1 MAHITL
7 NVGGS
12 TTELES
18 AIRRSLNKRYS
29 LSGLDSRGF
38 TQPLGKIR
46 GELGEFQK
54 SLEASNA
61 RVLAFGASAGAIY
74 AIGAALQ
81 QTISQAVK
89 VEKSLKDINV
99 ILSLSSA
106 NLAKFGDSLFKIA
119 ANTGQSFATVSDAAV
134 ELSRQGLGVEAT
146 LKRLSDAMI
155 LSRLSGLNAKSSVE
169 ALTAA
174 LNSFSRTA
182 LTSTEVLNKMA
193 AVDAAFAVSSQDLAE
208 GIKRVASTAAT
219 AGVSIDELMSL
230 ITAAQ
235 QITARGGN
243 VIGNSFKTIFTRLQR
258 PRVIEAL
265 QSLGIQVKNTQG
277 VLLPLITI
285 LKNLSTTYDTLSQ
298 AQQAQIAELV
308 GGVFQINIL
317 KATMSDLSKQ
327 NSIFSQS
334 MRIAATATDE
344 ANRRNKELNQT
355 LSAQLNRT
363 LQNLT
368 KTAAGVGEL
377 TFGPLIKNLTGGL
390 NALMESEGQT
400 DGIGQKLG
408 KGLMAGL
415 GSFISGPGMAILVS
429 TLTKLFGKLASF
441 SKDAFSG
448 VSGITT
454 ASQQR
459 ANLEKQI
466 LEMLS
471 KEPALVEGI
480 KRGILT
486 IDQLHQHILQTQK
499 AENVQAQQAIAY
511 AKALATAMS
520 TTPAAGG
527 RRASGYVPRY
537 QKDAEER
544 QASALG
550 AGNVSSFQGP
560 GKIGGRSY
568 MMNTGEIPL
577 SVPWSNEP
585 AILPTYGSAG
595 RQTAEELAR
604 GFASMA
610 EGWVPRFQG
619 KGPTN
624 KATKTNVF
632 VDEKGKEHK
641 SQDAM
646 KGGIA
651 QNMWAKSN
659 KIGGATMLIPKTPG
673 SNRSGQLGFV
683 QGRKSNITD
692 HKGNPYYASF
702 PVHTYNE
709 DNVVGGKKGN
719 VKDISGKAEKLML
732 GSAQSLAN
740 SIALPPGEK
749 ATRPKIKDLVKREIG
764 GAGGA
769 IAGFAGAAFEAA
781 MKASLGFEN
790 NSPAAQKN
798 AADFDLRG
806 GGITKAARTLFGLHS
821 KTTLAD
827 YKISTSEGNLTSMAD
842 KVVKEG
848 ISMGVLKKPGGDA
861 RGRKGKAK
869 GYVPRYYEDAYNAEV
884 KGLMKQYGMNRNQAD
899 SAVYP
904 AIDKRITQ
912 NGMGLGIFN
921 RIHEP
926 NGPGGVSTKRIK
938 RGGKAGGHVPRYQI
952 EGMDTAAGG
961 LAGFISGLSSQ
972 FMMLGAIMGNASHKV
987 EQARTAQAKYSLELD
1002 KTKAAQAAVKTL
1014 KSEKIAMPAYAE
1026 AHRKRESGASDKV
1039 DDVEFAKLKRAA
1051 AEEAAERTR
1060 ARNTLRNYNDTVASA
1075 TRSGG
1080 DLDAA
1085 QRELAAAERRQAD
1098 ELNAADTGVEDAE
1111 AASQAQQQFQNKMM
1125 MASMAL
1131 SMVSGMLSQFGD
1143 QSSAGVRSLQ
1153 SLVQGGTAAASIM
1166 MAVPTPVG
1174 RAIGAFVGIS
1184 TAAIGIYKAF
1194 TDVSAGFAKSF
1205 DQVKDRNARLVESID
1220 NYTQVT
1226 DKLSQ
1231 VQSDLTAPTRTVLRL
1246 QKEQARALANV
1257 KDAGLR
1263 TELAMAAT
1271 PAARQDAAARAK
1283 GEAQQETAQAQFA
1296 LDIGKMIDDDMKS
1309 NWTFGALSGTD
1320 ILGDNDPLNVHMLGG
1335 MGKDMLDAFGSLKA
1349 ADLTLDEAQAG
1360 GFDISQED
1368 LTEMQAGFEMLNNKA
1383 RSFNATLSQTDFDK
1397 FVQELKGIDAFG
1409 DGIDLSTA
1417 GPVEMANAMADAGAI
1432 SRDVALSMQALAKT
1446 DPEAAA
1452 QLAQAIKEHAL
1463 EVDKMIQRERALSGV
1478 RQGLANAAQ
1487 LAADA
1492 VAAADERLRDAT
1504 DAFYQLGQA
1513 ISEAAFMSDK
1523 LTQASSRASDAQSMA
1538 FAKERIKTASP
1549 TMGRGSKEAAD
1560 FAVKRAQ
1567 FQAKAIA
1574 GAQDVESKMK
1584 TEMTKGSAK
1593 ALANELKKAQQ
1604 KPGEP
1609 LDPAKEE
1616 KRKKIMAAQLKL
1628 QQLEAT
1634 RETMTPAAYQTA
1646 LEGLLTGADFKEILP
1661 HIQGLKSGIVTAV
1674 NKGNNELALHSI
1686 EMRKQQAIME
1696 QARREQLKRLQAD
1709 EDATKMGGIK
1719 AFTDPKSMA
1728 STFADVQKQ
1737 SARLAAGG
1745 GPVAQGQAA
1754 MAMAM
1759 HMKNLTGAKT
1769 VDQLGGL
1776 GDLAIEGRAEQIRS
1790 QSADFAQLMRQ
1801 RAAQTADPKARDA
1814 MLKAAQQADANANR
1828 AHAIAKEQV
1837 DRELK
1842 LENAALEQVNLLG
1855 QVVGLLGGQAGQM
1868 TAMVAA
1874 GNAAAAGI
1882 HAQAAGA
1889 AIMGTGALGDPM
1901 AGAQGVVD
1909 AAAAEVGAS
1918 QETQSGIANAKDLA
1932 QQIQAA
1938 AQKEEDTK
1946 GEGRTLSSDWMKDW
1960 ATAGPKIT
1968 DEALKQLQS
1977 SQAKDRQAGLAAG
1990 VDSEETKRLKKQYEE
2005 LVNNSARIEKIW
2017 KEAFKNIPN
2026 QNQAFGAPIA
2036 MGGAGGAAGG
2046 AGGPMPIA
2054 PAGIADGVGTAIA
2067 SAGPASFHPGVFG
2080 SPQHVRVVNGHE
2092 ISSPVSKSIKDAA
2105 RKQKLTGVATSAG
2118 VYGAS
2123 AAAAY
2128 GMHKTGTKVG
2138 GMMDMGKIAEKFPK
2152 LTQAI
2157 QKHPKAMSAIKWA
2170 TGLDFAPQAADDV
2183 AKAVASAPPK
2193 IPTPTKLPPGGPAA
2207 PGGAPKIWRY
2217 GGGGSGANAA
2227 AGAGAMKAPPGAVP
2241 PKLATATA
2249 KTTAQAAGKMA
2260 QVAKVA
2266 GAAGKVLGPL
2276 GLAIDAA
2283 FLVHDFDGV
2292 TNSFNEAAKTG
2303 DVFGLK
2309 LGAVGT
2315 ALNGALQ
2322 PITAV
2327 ATAGK
2332 ETAAIF
2338 SDIENSTDLMNS
2350 GIGALQVGLD
2360 HVTGG
2365 LSGAAMDFLG
2375 VKQRGYGQG
2384 AHERELAAGRQEVMR
2399 QKAEELSNVGFDLK
2413 DIGGAMDIDIEKVMN
2428 LHGWEKLNKKMQQ
2441 RTGLRELGNLGYD
2454 PNKGIGKNDGALQ
2467 SQSQEFQ
2474 TAFANLSELFSGN
2487 ALYERAAGGDKQ
2499 AMKDFMS
2506 SLPNMISNLT
2516 TSIKPLEK
2524 TFREG
2529 VGKDLGLAGGE
2540 YEGSI
2545 GFGMADTMRNALTDS
2560 LATAG
2565 KGAEGAFKE
2574 NLEKV
2579 KALREGRKKGESYG
2593 ANMDSQLTNLPDEL
2607 IALNQTIKQMELQAD
2622 SMTPAEKK
2630 VLDELK
2636 QNRTDLVNNL
2646 NKNLPDPNKMIGQ
2659 AQALQDFAKKRLQ
2672 QAQGASDPK
2681 VKEMFMAQATK
2692 AAFQAQAL
2700 RDQAAN
2706 VQRGTMAIDPATGR
2720 KLTEAQ
2726 VAAQQEADRNRRGEI
2741 ASEFGGVMNPTN
2753 NPTRMAKNA
2762 PIPPNHQF
2770 ASGAPAAKTQPL
2782 RDHGASIRFPRHMP
2796 PDSMGATKTGQQAQ
2810 QAHRNI
2816 AKEIEKAQSNE
2827 RNSQVMIQQ
2836 NALIYQQLVAMN
2848 ASMAQ
2853 QAAAALTAKEHKHE
2867 GQIDFGTLQVELNGN
2882 LGDIS
2887 ESIATEFNRKLIDE
2901 IAMVGISI
2909 NAGVDDQGMPK
2920 QPMGSKPEEGQT

>member
-106 NLAKFGDSLFKIA
+106 NLAKFGDSLFKVA

-511 AKALATAMS
+511 AKALAAAMS

-619 KGPTN
+619 KGATN

-646 KGGIA
+646 KAGTIPE
-651 QNMWAKSN
+651 NMWAKSN
-659 KIGGATMLIPKTPG
+659 KVNGATMIIPKTPG
-673 SNRSGQLGFV
+673 SNKSGQLGFV
-683 QGRKSNITD
+683 QGRKSSITD

-709 DNVVGGKKGN
+709 DNVVGGQKGN

-732 GSAQSLAN
+732 ASAESLAN
-740 SIALPPGEK
+740 SIALPPGQK
-749 ATRPKIKDLVKREIG
+749 ANKKLIKDLVKREIG

-769 IAGFAGAAFEAA
+769 IQGFAGAAFEAA

-790 NSPAAQKN
+790 NSSAAQKN

-806 GGITKAARTLFGLHS
+806 AGITKAARTLFGLHS

-827 YKISTSEGNLTSMAD
+827 YKVSASEGNINSMAD

-848 ISMGVLKKPGGDA
+848 ISMGVVKKPGGDA
-861 RGRKGKAK
+861 RGRKKKVAK

-912 NGMGLGIFN
+912 NAMGLGIFN
-921 RIHEP
+921 RLHEP

-938 RGGKAGGHVPRYQI
+938 RGGKAKGYVPRYQI

-961 LAGFISGLSSQ
+961 LAGLISGLSSQ
-972 FMMLGAIMGNASHKV
+972 FMMLGAVMGNAAHKV
-987 EQARTAQAKYSLELD
+987 EEARNSQAKYALELD

-1014 KSEKIAMPAYAE
+1014 KAPKVAGPELAAE
-1026 AHRKRESGASDKV
+1026 MAKRKAGGGDMSDA
-1039 DDVEFAKLKRAA
+1039 EFKDARKAA
-1051 AEEAAERTR
+1051 AEEAAARRAART
-1060 ARNTLRNYNDTVASA
+1060 TLRNYSDTIA
-1075 TRSGG
+1075 TAARTGG
-1080 DLDAA
+1080 DLSAA
-1085 QRELAAAERRQAD
+1085 QAELAAAERRQAD
-1098 ELNAADTGVEDAE
+1098 QLDAANTGVEEAE
-1111 AASQAQQQFQNKMM
+1111 ASSQAQQKFQEKMM
-1125 MASMAL
+1125 RASMLL
-1131 SMVSGMLSQFGD
+1131 SMFGGLLSQVGD
-1143 QSSAGVRSLQ
+1143 QSSAFVRGLQ
-1153 SLVQGGTAAASIM
+1153 SGVQGATAAASIM
-1166 MAVPTPVG
+1166 MAIPTPAG
-1174 RAIGAFVGIS
+1174 RAIGAFVGVS
-1184 TAAIGIYKAF
+1184 TALIGVFKAA
-1194 TDVSAGFAKSF
+1194 TDVSQGFAKSF
-1205 DQVKDRNARLVESID
+1205 DQIKDRNARLVESID

-1226 DKLSQ
+1226 DKLTQ

-1257 KDAGLR
+1257 KDSGLR

-1271 PAARQDAAARAK
+1271 PADRQDAAARAK
-1283 GEAQQETAQAQFA
+1283 GAAQQETAQAQFA
-1296 LDIGKMIDDDMKS
+1296 LDMGKMIDDDMKS
-1309 NWTFGALSGTD
+1309 NWTFGMMSGTD
-1320 ILGDNDPLNVHMLGG
+1320 AWAGDNDPLNIHMLDGL
-1335 MGKDMLDAFGSLKA
+1335 GKDMLDAFGSLKA
-1349 ADLTLDEAQAG
+1349 ADLTLDQAQAG
-1360 GFDISQED
+1360 GFDISQDD

-1432 SRDVALSMQALAKT
+1432 SRDVARSMAVLAKT

-1523 LTQASSRASDAQSMA
+1523 LAQASSRASDAQSMA

-1560 FAVKRAQ
+1560 FAVKRAE

-1609 LDPAKEE
+1609 MDPAKEE

-1882 HAQAAGA
+1882 NAQAAGA
-1889 AIMGTGALGDPM
+1889 AVMGTGALGDPM
-1901 AGAQGVVD
+1901 AGAQAVVD
-1909 AAAAEVGAS
+1909 TAAAEVGAA

-1946 GEGRTLSSDWMKDW
+1946 GTGQTLSSDWMKDW
-1960 ATAGPKIT
+1960 ATAGPRIT
-1968 DEALKQLQS
+1968 DEALKQLRA

-1990 VDSEETKRLKKQYEE
+1990 VDSEETKKLKKQYDD

-2017 KEAFKNIPN
+2017 KDAFKNIPN
-2026 QNQAFGAPIA
+2026 QNQAFGAPVA

-2046 AGGPMPIA
+2046 AGGPMPVA
-2054 PAGIADGVGTAIA
+2054 PAGIADGMGIAIA
-2067 SAGPASFHPGVFG
+2067 GAGPAAFSLPHPGVFG

-2105 RKQKLTGVATSAG
+2105 RRQKVQGGLMTAG
-2118 VYGAS
+2118 AVGAS

-2152 LTQAI
+2152 LAQAI

-2183 AKAVASAPPK
+2183 AKAVASR
-2193 IPTPTKLPPGGPAA
+2193 PTPIKLPSGGPA
-2207 PGGAPKIWRY
+2207 PGGAPQPKIWRY

-2227 AGAGAMKAPPGAVP
+2227 APAAKPPTPIKLPSANAAAKGMDAVADGVNATDKALKGGRLAGALKMFNTQFGTMPGKVGGALKALPGVS
-2241 PKLATATA
+2241 KLVSATGPLFSTL
-2249 KTTAQAAGKMA
+2249 G
-2260 QVAKVA
+2260 KVA
-2266 GAAGKVLGPL
+2266 GPLAAVGMGLEVLEIVKDPAAAYNKEMQLAAGEYK
-2276 GLAIDAA
+2276 
-2283 FLVHDFDGV
+2283 
-2292 TNSFNEAAKTG
+2292 
-2303 DVFGLK
+2303 
-2309 LGAVGT
+2309 
-2315 ALNGALQ
+2315 
-2322 PITAV
+2322 
-2327 ATAGK
+2327 AGK
-2332 ETAAIF
+2332 RFLHGLLNPIKSIYALGRGTVDMMGGFGVDEHT
-2338 SDIENSTDLMNS
+2338 S
-2350 GIGALQVGLD
+2350 G
-2360 HVTGG
+2360 
-2365 LSGAAMDFLG
+2365 
-2375 VKQRGYGQG
+2375 
-2384 AHERELAAGRQEVMR
+2384 LAAGRQEVMR
-2399 QKAEELSNVGFDLK
+2399 QKSEELSNVGFELK
-2413 DIGGAMDIDIEKVMN
+2413 DIGGAMDVDVEEVMN

-2441 RTGLRELGNLGYD
+2441 RSGLRELGNLGYD
-2454 PNKGIGKNDGALQ
+2454 PNAGIGKNDGALQ

-2506 SLPNMISNLT
+2506 SLPNMIGMLN

-2545 GFGMADTMRNALTDS
+2545 GFGMADHLKNALTDS

-2565 KGAEGAFKE
+2565 KGAEGAFNE

-2681 VKEMFMAQATK
+2681 VKEMFMAQARK
-2692 AAFQAQAL
+2692 AAFQAQGL

-2706 VQRGTMAIDPATGR
+2706 VQGGTMAIDPATGR

-2741 ASEFGGVMNPTN
+2741 ASEFGGMMNPTN
-2753 NPTRMAKNA
+2753 NPTRMRPN
-2762 PIPPNHQF
+2762 PIRTGHQF
-2770 ASGAPAAKTQPL
+2770 ESGPPAAKTQPI
-2782 RDHGASIRFPRHMP
+2782 RRGDGSIKFPRNMP
-2796 PDSMGATKTGQQAQ
+2796 LDSMGTTKTGQQAQ

-2867 GQIDFGTLQVELNGN
+2867 GQIDFGILQVELNGN

-2920 QPMGSKPEEGQT
+2920 QPMGSKPEEGLT